1 MREYLIVDGYN
12 IINDWPLLKKM
23 CGESIQAAR
32 DKLVEIMAGF
42 RAYKGMEVIIVF
54 DGHLVK
60 DNPGSSVNMNGV
72 RVIYT
77 REQQTA
83 DSFIEKTVAQLAKE
97 ALVRVATS
105 DWAEQQMILA
115 LGGIRVSAG
124 ELKGLVEDCQRD
136 MKRKFV
142 EKNKDSINTVNGN
155 LSPEVAVNSKMAKS
169 PLGRLD

>member
-12 IINDWPLLKKM
+12 IINAWPLLKKM

-155 LSPEVAVNSKMAKS
+155 LSPEVARKLQKWRKA
-169 PLGRLD
+169 P

>member
-155 LSPEVAVNSKMAKS
+155 LSPEVARKLQKWRKA
-169 PLGRLD
+169 P

>member
-60 DNPGSSVNMNGV
+60 DNPGSSVNMNG
-72 RVIYT
+72 YG
-77 REQQTA
+77 
-83 DSFIEKTVAQLAKE
+83 K
-97 ALVRVATS
+97 
-105 DWAEQQMILA
+105 
-115 LGGIRVSAG
+115 
-124 ELKGLVEDCQRD
+124 
-136 MKRKFV
+136 
-142 EKNKDSINTVNGN
+142 
-155 LSPEVAVNSKMAKS
+155 
-169 PLGRLD
+169 